1 MTPSP
6 EGDPRSST
14 LREYHR
20 VLVGISWALIGGVA
34 AMAGGAWFLVATGT
48 FHPFLGF
55 STPVR
60 IGIAVFLV
68 LLLLAAGPLQR
79 AVGGGEPPEDEAAA
93 LARVQTRVMV
103 GMAVRDAVGAMA
115 AVLILL
121 SGDVLVGGSVAAA
134 TLVAMVSDLPAMD
147 DLEAAVRGL
156 DDL

>member
-1 MTPSP
+1 MAPPGPPDPS
-6 EGDPRSST
+6 GST

-20 VLVGISWALIGGVA
+20 VLVGISWALIAGVA

-48 FHPFLGF
+48 FLPFLGF
-55 STPVR
+55 TTPVR

-68 LLLLAAGPLQR
+68 LLLLAAGPLER
-79 AVGGGEPPEDEAAA
+79 AVGGGEAAEDEAAA
-93 LARVQTRVMV
+93 LSRVQTRVMV

-121 SGDVLVGGSVAAA
+121 SGDLLVGGSAAAA
-134 TLVAMVSDLPAMD
+134 TLVAMVSNLPRMD

-156 DDL
+156 DEP